1 MCLYNSYDP
10 RIKKNALSYSFDLIL
25 LTMSTIN
32 PWINF
37 NGNAEEAFTFYK
49 SVFGREFSKLVRF
62 KDIASTEFQVSKK
75 EENKIMYIA
84 LPIGKNTMLIA
95 NDVPEVLGKV
105 NENENRSKILV
116 STDSKEEADRLFHDL
131 SNGGEVEGPMGMG
144 PWGSYAGMFRDK
156 YGIEWIIEYSP
167 SS

>member
-1 MCLYNSYDP
+1 
-10 RIKKNALSYSFDLIL
+10 
-25 LTMSTIN
+25 MSTLY

-49 SVFGREFSKLVRF
+49 SVFGGEFAKVVRF
-62 KDIASTEFQVSKK
+62 KDIASEEFPVPEK

-84 LPIGKNTMLIA
+84 LPIGSNTMLIA

-105 NENENRSKILV
+105 NERENRSKILV
-116 STDSKEEADRLFHDL
+116 TTDSKEEADKFFSGL
-131 SNGGEVEGPMGMG
+131 SAGGEVEGPMGDS

-156 YGIEWIIEYSP
+156 YGIEWIIEFSTTK
-167 SS
+167 